1 MKTSRGRKG
10 REAEDVSDFCAPAD
24 GRNGSNLS
32 ENINS
37 HKIIVHNSI
46 CQRVK
51 KRKKISKLWNICR
64 KSWSQCFSSY
74 FPLVS
79 SRAIG
84 RPENS
89 GGGGNSHVLCII
101 CFPNRNR
108 VNVLDMISV
117 EGYHPPPP
125 FSDGLSLRIN
135 VNVRHLST
143 MLFEIAVQYRVVC
156 NLWVWYLLRIGL
168 HLHFWS

>member
-1 MKTSRGRKG
+1 MKQ
-10 REAEDVSDFCAPAD
+10 RESLEDRDPPSELAVIVRFYDTPLCSPFFISMILSCPARPRP
-24 GRNGSNLS
+24 GWCLT
-32 ENINS
+32 
-37 HKIIVHNSI
+37 
-46 CQRVK
+46 
-51 KRKKISKLWNICR
+51 
-64 KSWSQCFSSY
+64 
-74 FPLVS
+74 
-79 SRAIG
+79 RAIG